1 MARMVGSILVLVG
14 AYLVGAIPTGLLL
27 GRWFGGVDLREHGSK
42 NIGFTNALRVL
53 GWKVGVPVLV
63 VDVGKA
69 AAATAWLP
77 ALAGAGAPAA
87 LPVLAGIAVLAGNLF
102 NVFLGFRG
110 GKGVATAFGVFL
122 VLTPVPVL
130 FALGAFLAVLAATR
144 YVSAGALTA
153 AVVLAVATG
162 VLHGLGGTFA
172 VTAVAAVGV
181 IVKHRANIARL
192 MAGTESRIGGRKSA
206 G

>member
-1 MARMVGSILVLVG
+1 MVGSILVLLA
-14 AYLVGAIPTGLLL
+14 AYFVGAIPTGLLL

-42 NIGFTNALRVL
+42 NIGFTNAVRVL

-77 ALAGAGAPAA
+77 ALAGAGAPAL
-87 LPVLAGIAVLAGNLF
+87 LPVLAGIAVLVGNLF

-130 FALGAFLAVLAATR
+130 FALGAFLAVLAVTR
-144 YVSAGALTA
+144 YVSAGAMTA

-162 VLHGLGGTFA
+162 VLHGLGATFG
-172 VTAVAAVGV
+172 VTALAAVGV

-192 MAGTESRIGGRKSA
+192 MQGTENRIGGRKSA

>member
-1 MARMVGSILVLVG
+1 MVGSILVLLA
-14 AYLVGAIPTGLLL
+14 AYFVGAIPTGLLL

-42 NIGFTNALRVL
+42 NIGFTNAVRVL

-77 ALAGAGAPAA
+77 ALAGAGAPAL
-87 LPVLAGIAVLAGNLF
+87 LPVLAGIAVLVGNLF

-130 FALGAFLAVLAATR
+130 FALGAFLAVLAVTR
-144 YVSAGALTA
+144 YVSAGAMAA

-162 VLHGLGGTFA
+162 VLHGLGATFG
-172 VTAVAAVGV
+172 VTALAAVGV

-192 MAGTESRIGGRKSA
+192 MQGTENRIGGRKSA